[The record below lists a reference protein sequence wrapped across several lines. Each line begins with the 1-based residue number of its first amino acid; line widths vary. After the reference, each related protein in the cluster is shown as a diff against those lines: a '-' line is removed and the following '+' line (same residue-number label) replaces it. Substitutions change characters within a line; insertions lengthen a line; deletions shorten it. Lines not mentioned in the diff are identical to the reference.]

1 MAVPLI
7 MAGVGAGLGILQQF
21 MGQGKTQRQRIEEQ
35 YNTDAY
41 GRLLR
46 ADEANQALS
55 PMATAR
61 AQQQQISR
69 GMGAAQ
75 GAALNAVAGGS
86 GDFANATGQGIKAS
100 QAAMAASAPYSQ
112 AMADTY
118 GQAQQAQQQKIQQS
132 ESLGRS
138 IADLSSNV
146 SYVNEQKAN
155 PFGNILQGILGGVNT
170 ATNIY
175 SLMNQANPGT
185 SDNKVTPTGIPMQS
199 AQNTDEQA
207 QQYAEAQNN
216 IDMQQQQAAQAAAI
230 ARQRRMPFLNLTGNT
245 MLSPFANPQGAPI
258 INLFGNR

>member
-7 MAGVGAGLGILQQF
+7 MAGVGAGLGLLQNF
-21 MGQGKTQRQRIEEQ
+21 IGQGKSQRQRIEEQ

-69 GMGAAQ
+69 TMGAAQ
-75 GAALNAVAGGS
+75 GAALNAVAGGA
-86 GDFANATGQGIKAS
+86 GDFSNAQGQGIKGS

-112 AMADTY
+112 AMADTL

-138 IADLSSNV
+138 IADLSNQV
-146 SYVNEQKAN
+146 SYVTDQQAN
-155 PFGNILQGILGGVNT
+155 PAGNILQGILGGVN
-170 ATNIY
+170 AASNIY
-175 SLMNQANPGT
+175 GLMNNADPSQI
-185 SDNKVTPTGIPMQS
+185 KTPDGVPMRS
-199 AQNTDEQA
+199 AQNTPEQA
-207 QQYAEAQNN
+207 QALQ
-216 IDMQQQQAAQAAAI
+216 DQQVGQQVMGQM
-230 ARQRRMPFLNLTGNT
+230 RTPFMNLFNPTKN
-245 MLSPFANPQGAPI
+245 SPV
-258 INLFGNR
+258 INLFGRR

>member
-7 MAGVGAGLGILQQF
+7 MAGVGAGLGILQNF
-21 MGQGKTQRQRIEEQ
+21 IGQGKTQRQRIEEQ

-75 GAALNAVAGGS
+75 GAALNAVAGGA
-86 GDFANATGQGIKAS
+86 GDFSNVQGQGVKAS

-112 AMADTY
+112 AMADTF

-138 IADLSSNV
+138 IADLSNQV
-146 SYVNEQKAN
+146 AYVTDQQRN
-155 PFGNILQGILGGVNT
+155 PAGNILQGILGGVNA

-175 SLMNQANPGT
+175 ALMNKADP
-185 SDNKVTPTGIPMQS
+185 TPTGKPGDTPATPPVTPAAAPVETQPTP
-199 AQNTDEQA
+199 APNTDTS
-207 QQYAEAQNN
+207 
-216 IDMQQQQAAQAAAI
+216 AI
-230 ARQRRMPFLNLTGNT
+230 NLVPGSPLFNMLNRQRNNRM
-245 MLSPFANPQGAPI
+245 
-258 INLFGNR
+258 INMSGLG

>member
-7 MAGVGAGLGILQQF
+7 MAGVGAGLGLLQNF
-21 MGQGKTQRQRIEEQ
+21 IGQGKSQRQRIEEQ

-61 AQQQQISR
+61 AQQQELSR

-75 GAALNAVAGGS
+75 GAALNALAGGA
-86 GDFANATGQGIKAS
+86 GDFSNVQGQGIKGS

-112 AMADTY
+112 AMAGAL

-138 IADLSSNV
+138 IADLSNQV
-146 SYVNEQKAN
+146 SYVNDQSRN
-155 PFGNILQGILGGVNT
+155 PMGNILQGIIGGVNT

-175 SLMNQANPGT
+175 GLLNQSNPT
-185 SDNKVTPTGIPMQS
+185 VDTVEP
-199 AQNTDEQA
+199 
-207 QQYAEAQNN
+207 
-216 IDMQQQQAAQAAAI
+216 QQAGYDTAEGMGASIAETTQQAGNAASSAGAAA
-230 ARQRRMPFLNLTGNT
+230 AQMGVGLPGKPMLWRPNPNRRNR
-245 MLSPFANPQGAPI
+245 MLDLGGLP
-258 INLFGNR
+258 

>member
-1 MAVPLI
+1 MAVPLA
-7 MAGVGAGLGILQQF
+7 MAGIGAGLGILQQF

-112 AMADTY
+112 AMADTF

-138 IADLSSNV
+138 IADLSNQV
-146 SYVNEQKAN
+146 SYVNEQQAN
-155 PFGNILQGILGGVNT
+155 PMGNILQGILGGVNT

-175 SLMNQANPGT
+175 SLMNQGDPTAAGQQ
-185 SDNKVTPTGIPMQS
+185 TPTGVPMQS
-199 AQNTDEQA
+199 AQNTDA
-207 QQYAEAQNN
+207 
-216 IDMQQQQAAQAAAI
+216 QAAQVAAATTRQQAQEI
-230 ARQRRMPFLNLTGNT
+230 AKRQRMPFLNLTGNS
-245 MLSPFANPQGAPI
+245 MLAPFAGAQRSPI

>member
-7 MAGVGAGLGILQQF
+7 MAGVGAGLGILQNF
-21 MGQGKTQRQRIEEQ
+21 IGQGKSQRERIEEQ

-69 GMGAAQ
+69 TMGAAQ
-75 GAALNAVAGGS
+75 GAALNAVAGGA
-86 GDFANATGQGIKAS
+86 GDFSNAQGQGVQAS

-112 AMADTY
+112 AMADTL

-138 IADLSSNV
+138 IADLSNQV
-146 SYVNEQKAN
+146 SYVTDQQAN
-155 PFGNILQGILGGVNT
+155 PAGNILQGILGGVN
-170 ATNIY
+170 AASNIY
-175 SLMNQANPGT
+175 GLMNNADPTAMG
-185 SDNKVTPTGIPMQS
+185 KTPDGVPMRS
-199 AQNTDEQA
+199 AQNTPEQA
-207 QQYAEAQNN
+207 QALQDRQVG
-216 IDMQQQQAAQAAAI
+216 QQVMS
-230 ARQRRMPFLNLTGNT
+230 QRRTPFMNLFNPTKN
-245 MLSPFANPQGAPI
+245 SPV
-258 INLFGNR
+258 INLFGRR

>member
-1 MAVPLI
+1 MAVPLL
-7 MAGVGAGLGILQQF
+7 MAGLGAGMGVLQQF

-75 GAALNAVAGGS
+75 GAALNTIAGGS

-112 AMADTY
+112 AMSDTL

-146 SYVNEQKAN
+146 SYVNEQKRN

-175 SLMNQANPGT
+175 SLMNQGDPTAAGQGE
-185 SDNKVTPTGIPMQS
+185 PTGVPMQS
-199 AQNTDEQA
+199 AQNTAAQAEQ
-207 QQYAEAQNN
+207 
-216 IDMQQQQAAQAAAI
+216 IQQAATNTQAAQL
-230 ARQRRMPFLNLTGNT
+230 RKKPFLNLFGGQPGT
-245 MLSPFANPQGAPI
+245 PV
-258 INLFGNR
+258 INLLGR

>member
-7 MAGVGAGLGILQQF
+7 MAGVGAGLGILQNF
-21 MGQGKTQRQRIEEQ
+21 IGQGKSQRERIEEQ

-69 GMGAAQ
+69 TMGAAQ
-75 GAALNAVAGGS
+75 GAALNAVAGGA
-86 GDFANATGQGIKAS
+86 GDFSNAQGQGVQAS

-112 AMADTY
+112 AMADTF

-138 IADLSSNV
+138 IADLSNQV
-146 SYVNEQKAN
+146 SYVTDQQAN
-155 PFGNILQGILGGVNT
+155 PAGNILQGVLGGVN
-170 ATNIY
+170 AASNIY
-175 SLMNQANPGT
+175 GLMNNADPTAMGKT
-185 SDNKVTPTGIPMQS
+185 GTPTGIPMQS
-199 AQNTDEQA
+199 AQNTSAQA
-207 QQYAEAQNN
+207 QQFQQAQANTDTAN
-216 IDMQQQQAAQAAAI
+216 QVMAQQQN
-230 ARQRRMPFLNLTGNT
+230 PFLNLFNPNKK
-245 MLSPFANPQGAPI
+245 SPV
-258 INLFGNR
+258 INLFGRR

>member
-7 MAGVGAGLGILQQF
+7 MAGLGAGLGILQQF

-112 AMADTY
+112 AMADTL

-138 IADLSSNV
+138 IADLSSQV
-146 SYVNEQKAN
+146 SYVNEQQAN
-155 PFGNILQGILGGVNT
+155 PMGNILQGILGGVNT

-175 SLMNQANPGT
+175 SLMNQAEPNTAAPEEP
-185 SDNKVTPTGIPMQS
+185 SGIPMQS
-199 AQNTDEQA
+199 AQNTK
-207 QQYAEAQNN
+207 
-216 IDMQQQQAAQAAAI
+216 AQARQLQEAALQ
-230 ARQRRMPFLNLTGNT
+230 RQNDLITKRAA
-245 MLSPFANPQGAPI
+245 SPFFNLYDSQPGVPI
-258 INLFGNR
+258 INFLGKR

>member
-1 MAVPLI
+1 MAVPLA
-7 MAGVGAGLGILQQF
+7 MAGIGAGLGILQQF

-112 AMADTY
+112 AMADTF

-146 SYVNEQKAN
+146 SYVNEQQAN

-175 SLMNQANPGT
+175 SLMNQGDPTAAGQQ
-185 SDNKVTPTGIPMQS
+185 TPTGVPMQS
-199 AQNTDEQA
+199 AQNTDAQAEQ
-207 QQYAEAQNN
+207 
-216 IDMQQQQAAQAAAI
+216 IQQAAQQRQNELTKKRTAA
-230 ARQRRMPFLNLTGNT
+230 PFLNLFGNQ
-245 MLSPFANPQGAPI
+245 PGVPI
-258 INLFGNR
+258 INFLGNR

>member
-7 MAGVGAGLGILQQF
+7 MAGVGAGLGLLPNFI
-21 MGQGKTQRQRIEEQ
+21 GQGKSQRQRIEEQ

-75 GAALNAVAGGS
+75 GAALNAVAGGA
-86 GDFANATGQGIKAS
+86 GDFSNVQGQGVKAS

-112 AMADTY
+112 AMADTF

-138 IADLSSNV
+138 IADLTSNV
-146 SYVNEQKAN
+146 SYVTDQQAN
-155 PFGNILQGILGGVNT
+155 PAGNILQGILGGVN
-170 ATNIY
+170 AASNIY
-175 SLMNQANPGT
+175 GLMNNADPTAMG
-185 SDNKVTPTGIPMQS
+185 KTPTGVPMQS
-199 AQNTDEQA
+199 AENTDA
-207 QQYAEAQNN
+207 QVRVAQN
-216 IDMQQQQAAQAAAI
+216 QQLMNQI
-230 ARQRRMPFLNLTGNT
+230 IPRTR
-245 MLSPFANPQGAPI
+245 SPFMNLFNPTQNSPV
-258 INLFGNR
+258 INLFGQR

>member
-138 IADLSSNV
+138 IADLSNQV

-175 SLMNQANPGT
+175 SLMNQAAPNTAAPR
-185 SDNKVTPTGIPMQS
+185 SVPLQS
-199 AQNTDEQA
+199 AENTP
-207 QQYAEAQNN
+207 
-216 IDMQQQQAAQAAAI
+216 QQAAEIQQKAFIEQVAKQK
-230 ARQRRMPFLNLTGNT
+230 R
-245 MLSPFANPQGAPI
+245 SPFM
-258 INLFGNR
+258 NLFGGQSGVPVINFLGNR

>member
-7 MAGVGAGLGILQQF
+7 MAGVGAGLGLLQNF
-21 MGQGKTQRQRIEEQ
+21 IGQGKSQRQRIEEQ

-61 AQQQQISR
+61 AQQQELSR

-75 GAALNAVAGGS
+75 GAALNAIAGGA
-86 GDFANATGQGIKAS
+86 GDFSNAQGQGIKGS

-112 AMADTY
+112 AMAGAL

-138 IADLSSNV
+138 IADLSNQV
-146 SYVNEQKAN
+146 SYVNDQNRN
-155 PFGNILQGILGGVNT
+155 PMGNILQGILGGVNT

-175 SLMNQANPGT
+175 GLLNQSNPTSAIQEAEDVGVDTAEGMGQQVAATTEQANTAANSMG
-185 SDNKVTPTGIPMQS
+185 S
-199 AQNTDEQA
+199 A
-207 QQYAEAQNN
+207 
-216 IDMQQQQAAQAAAI
+216 AAQMGVGLPGKPMI
-230 ARQRRMPFLNLTGNT
+230 WKYNPKRNNPLLNLEG
-245 MLSPFANPQGAPI
+245 ML
-258 INLFGNR
+258 